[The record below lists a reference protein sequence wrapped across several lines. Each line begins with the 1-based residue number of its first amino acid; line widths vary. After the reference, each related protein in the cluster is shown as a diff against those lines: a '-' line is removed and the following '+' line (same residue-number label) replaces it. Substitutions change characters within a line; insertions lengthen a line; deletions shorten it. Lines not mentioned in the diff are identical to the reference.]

1 MAICRSISLSFW
13 TDSKVDDDFTP
24 EDKYFYLYL
33 LTNPHTNI
41 CGCYELGEK
50 QCSRETGYN
59 QETVSRILKRFEE
72 VHNVIRY
79 NPQAKEVLIL
89 NWYKYN
95 WTTSE
100 KLEKCVRDTCQTIK
114 TGSFVE
120 YILALLERPDD
131 TVYIPYPHGIDTS
144 TITNTITK
152 AIAKTNTKAKTN
164 DNEDSNQVIEEMFG
178 YNEYLLEAV
187 RDWFEYKK
195 QRKEKYQPLGKKSL
209 LTTIQNNISKYGED
223 AVVETIRESMGS
235 GYKGILWDKL
245 KNQRQSGGKKNPSFA
260 DFL

>member
-50 QCSRETGYN
+50 QCARETGYN
-59 QETVSRILKRFEE
+59 QETVSRLLKRFEE
-72 VHNVIRY
+72 VHDVIRY

-95 WTTSE
+95 WSTSE
-100 KLEKCVRDTCQTIK
+100 KLEKCVRDTCQTLK
-114 TGSFVE
+114 TDAFKE
-120 YILALLERPDD
+120 YILALLDRSDD
-131 TVYIPYPHGIDTS
+131 TVSIPYPYSMDTS
-144 TITNTITK
+144 TNTNTNTKTISNAITK
-152 AIAKTNTKAKTN
+152 ANTEA
-164 DNEDSNQVIEEMFG
+164 DSKDEIEEMFG

-195 QRKEKYQPLGKKSL
+195 QRKEKYQPVGMKSL
-209 LTTIQNNISKYGED
+209 LTMIQNNVSKYGED
-223 AVVETIRESMGS
+223 AVVEVIRESMGS

-245 KNQRQSGGKKNPSFA
+245 KQQNNRQGKKPLSFA
-260 DFL
+260 DF

>member
-13 TDSKVDDDFTP
+13 TDSKVDDEFTP

-59 QETVSRILKRFEE
+59 QETVSRLLKRFEE
-72 VHNVIRY
+72 VHDVIRY

-89 NWYKYN
+89 KWYKYN

-114 TGSFVE
+114 TDSFRE
-120 YILALLERPDD
+120 YILALLEHSDD
-131 TVYIPYPHGIDTS
+131 TVSIPYPQGIDTS
-144 TITNTITK
+144 TITNTITTP
-152 AIAKTNTKAKTN
+152 ITNTKSNTKN
-164 DNEDSNQVIEEMFG
+164 IGSSEIEDMFG
-178 YNEYLLEAV
+178 YNEFLLEAV
-187 RDWFEYKK
+187 IDWFKYKK
-195 QRKEKYQPLGKKSL
+195 ERKEKYQPVGMKSL
-209 LTTIQNNISKYGED
+209 LTMIQNNVSKYGED
-223 AVVETIRESMGS
+223 AVIEVIRESMGS

-245 KNQRQSGGKKNPSFA
+245 KQNSKPGKKNLSFA
-260 DFL
+260 DF

>member
-13 TDSKVDDDFTP
+13 TDSKVDDEFTP

-59 QETVSRILKRFEE
+59 QETVSRLLKRFEE
-72 VHNVIRY
+72 VHDVIRY

-89 NWYKYN
+89 KWYKYN

-114 TGSFVE
+114 TDSFRE
-120 YILALLERPDD
+120 YILALLEHSDD
-131 TVYIPYPHGIDTS
+131 TVSIPYPQGIDTS
-144 TITNTITK
+144 TITNTITTP
-152 AIAKTNTKAKTN
+152 ITNTKSNTKN
-164 DNEDSNQVIEEMFG
+164 IGSSEIEDMFG
-178 YNEYLLEAV
+178 YNEFLLEAV
-187 RDWFEYKK
+187 EDWFNYKK
-195 QRKEKYQPLGKKSL
+195 ERKEKYQPVGIKSL
-209 LTTIQNNISKYGED
+209 LTMIQNNVSKYGED
-223 AVVETIRESMGS
+223 AVIEVIRESMGS

-245 KNQRQSGGKKNPSFA
+245 KQSNKPGKKNLSFA
-260 DFL
+260 DF

>member
-59 QETVSRILKRFEE
+59 QETVSRLLKRFEE
-72 VHNVIRY
+72 VHDVIRY
-79 NPQAKEVLIL
+79 NPKAKEVLIL

-100 KLEKCVRDTCQTIK
+100 KLEKCVRDTSQTIK
-114 TGSFVE
+114 TDSYRQ
-120 YILALLERPDD
+120 YILDLLERPDD
-131 TVYIPYPHGIDTS
+131 TVSIPYPQGIDTS

-152 AIAKTNTKAKTN
+152 AIANTNTKANTE
-164 DNEDSNQVIEEMFG
+164 EDSKDEIEELFG
-178 YNEYLLEAV
+178 YNQYLLEAV

-195 QRKEKYQPLGKKSL
+195 QRKEKYQPVGMKSL
-209 LTTIQNNISKYGED
+209 LTMIQNNVSKYGED
-223 AVVETIRESMGS
+223 SVVEVIRESMGS

-245 KNQRQSGGKKNPSFA
+245 KNQRQQGGKKKVSFA